1 MDFTAKDDFPNLFDR
16 LIAPLTSHIKN
27 GGLKIGYTGAVY
39 DETTVCAEGFL
50 RILWGLVPC
59 IAGGKKKH
67 ANLAKVYREG
77 LSAGTDKNSSTYW
90 RDCSDINQMF
100 VEMAAI
106 SYALLFAKDTFRTPL
121 DENSGD
127 ALSEWLYG
135 INEYFV
141 PTNNWQMF
149 KVLVSCALKKVG
161 RKYSIDNINAA
172 FKTTEETYKGNGWY
186 TDGHTQRRDYYVSF
200 AIHFYCLIYAAVMG
214 DEDFERCMIFKKGH
228 TSLRNN
234 Q

>member
-77 LSAGTDKNSSTYW
+77 LSAGTDKHSSTYW

-106 SYALLFAKDTFRTPL
+106 S
-121 DENSGD
+121 
-127 ALSEWLYG
+127 
-135 INEYFV
+135 
-141 PTNNWQMF
+141 
-149 KVLVSCALKKVG
+149 
-161 RKYSIDNINAA
+161 
-172 FKTTEETYKGNGWY
+172 
-186 TDGHTQRRDYYVSF
+186 
-200 AIHFYCLIYAAVMG
+200 
-214 DEDFERCMIFKKGH
+214 
-228 TSLRNN
+228 
-234 Q
+234 